1 MLHSEAQYMDVLIL
15 TDCMLTVQYITYV
28 NLVRI
33 LHSDVAIHPHN
44 NTIHPHPCVV
54 TNVIDIIL

>member
-1 MLHSEAQYMDVLIL
+1 MDVLIL

-33 LHSDVAIHPHN
+33 LHSDVAIHAHN